1 MGAWCRSRSGSTPD
15 RAGDTPLDAEFH
27 AGFIFCI
34 YLIVRGRL
42 TDLLAVECFL
52 AVGPLFCGMCAI
64 GRARARTLASHGG
77 GGATGSAPFALLTA
91 VVSGRALAAG
101 FSAQLVFL
109 EVMQFSAERCG
120 PGVASRGRW
129 SSLCGPGGTGL
140 RADEFSVVVAVAT
153 RREVTSGAFHGFG
166 GDGCGRRWPWY
177 FS

>member
-1 MGAWCRSRSGSTPD
+1 MALSGGERHAACLGAWRRSRSGSTPD

-34 YLIVRGRL
+34 YLIARGRL

-52 AVGPLFCGMCAI
+52 AVGPLFRGMCAI

-101 FSAQLVFL
+101 FSAELVFL
-109 EVMQFSAERCG
+109 EVMQFR
-120 PGVASRGRW
+120 P
-129 SSLCGPGGTGL
+129 
-140 RADEFSVVVAVAT
+140 
-153 RREVTSGAFHGFG
+153 SGAGQG
-166 GDGCGRRWPWY
+166 SRRGDAGARCAALVVLDSALVNFPWWWPWLRGGR
-177 FS
+177 